1 MRALI
6 IEDHEELR
14 SQLTEQLQAQGY
26 AIDAAADGDEG
37 LYLASEYP
45 VDIAVIDLGLPGIS
59 GLEVIRRVRAEGRDF
74 PILILTA
81 RGNWEDKVEGLEAG
95 ADDYLTKPF
104 HPEELLARLR
114 SLLRRKGGWAQ
125 SVLRCGPI
133 GLDTARQQVS
143 LGDEAV
149 SLTAYEYR
157 LLECLMLHAGE
168 VLSKTRLTEHIYAED
183 DDRDSNVIEVFVK
196 RLRKKLDPDGDLNPI
211 ETLRGQGYRMRLA
224 RQPDDSSPNGANA
237 A

>member
-6 IEDHEELR
+6 IEDHDELR
-14 SQLTEQLQAQGY
+14 EQLATQLRAEGY
-26 AIDAAADGDEG
+26 VVDLAPDGDEG

-45 VDIAVIDLGLPGIS
+45 VDVAVVDLGLPGMS

-81 RGNWEDKVEGLEAG
+81 RGNWQDKVEGLEAG

-104 HPEELLARLR
+104 HTEELLARLR

-125 SVLRCGPI
+125 SVLRCGPVA
-133 GLDTARQQVS
+133 LDPAKQQVT
-143 LGDEAV
+143 LGDNNL

-183 DDRDSNVIEVFVK
+183 EDRDSNVIEVFVR
-196 RLRKKLDPDGDLNPI
+196 RLRSKLDPDGSLNPI
-211 ETLRGQGYRMRLA
+211 ETLRGQGYRLRLP
-224 RQPDDSSPNGANA
+224 RVPDDGGDQA